1 MNGKHPN
8 GINTY
13 TAAAACDKGA
23 IVKFTGS
30 TDADGRPTVTPC
42 TAATDFAIGIAETEC
57 GSGDEVAVGI
67 LGSYNGTQLVKAG
80 GAVTVGA
87 YVSPI
92 GTAVTSGLT
101 IGVALDAA
109 TASGDLIEIA
119 HRMPVDIPAA

>member
-8 GINTY
+8 GIITY

-23 IVKFTGS
+23 IVKFTGE
-30 TDADGRPTVTPC
+30 TDANGRPTITPC
-42 TAATDFAIGIAETEC
+42 TGTSDAAIGIAETEC
-57 GSGDEVAVGI
+57 AAGDEVAIGI

-87 YVSPI
+87 NVSPT
-92 GTAVTSGLT
+92 GTAITSGLT

-109 TASGDLIEIA
+109 SASGDLIEIA
-119 HRMPVDIPAA
+119 HCVPFTIPA

>member
-8 GINTY
+8 GIITY

-23 IVKFTGS
+23 IVKFTGE
-30 TDADGRPTVTPC
+30 TDSNGRPTVTPC
-42 TAATDFAIGIAETEC
+42 TGTSDAAIGIAETEC
-57 GSGDEVAVGI
+57 AAGDEVAIGI

-87 YVSPI
+87 NVSPT
-92 GTAVTSGLT
+92 GTAITSGLT

-119 HRMPVDIPAA
+119 HCVPFTIPA

>member
-8 GINTY
+8 GILTY

-23 IVKFTGS
+23 IVKFTGE
-30 TDADGRPTVTPC
+30 TDANGRPTITPC
-42 TAATDFAIGIAETEC
+42 TATTDAAIGVCETEC
-57 GSGDEVAVGI
+57 AAGDQVAVGI
-67 LGSYNGTQLVKAG
+67 LGAYNGTTLAKAG

-87 YVSPI
+87 NVSPT

-109 TASGDLIEIA
+109 EASGDLIEIA
-119 HRMPVDIPAA
+119 HCVPFTLPA

>member
-8 GINTY
+8 GIITY

-30 TDADGRPTVTPC
+30 TDANGRPTVTPC
-42 TAATDFAIGIAETEC
+42 TAATDAAIGVTETEC
-57 GSGDEVAVGI
+57 ASGDEVAVGI
-67 LGSYNGTQLVKAG
+67 LGSYTGTTLVKAG

-87 YVSPI
+87 NVSPI
-92 GTAVTSGLT
+92 GTAAESGLT

-109 TASGDLIEIA
+109 TASGDLIEVA
-119 HRMPVDIPAA
+119 HRLPVDLGS

>member
-8 GINTY
+8 GILTY

-23 IVKFTGS
+23 IVKFTGE
-30 TDADGRPTVTPC
+30 TDANGRPTITPC
-42 TAATDFAIGIAETEC
+42 TAAIGVCETEC
-57 GSGDEVAVGI
+57 AAGDQVAVGI

-87 YVSPI
+87 NVSPT
-92 GTAVTSGLT
+92 GTAVDSGLT

-109 TASGDLIEIA
+109 TAAGELIEIA
-119 HRMPVDIPAA
+119 HCVPFTLPA

>member
-8 GINTY
+8 GIITY

-30 TDADGRPTVTPC
+30 TDANGRPTVTPC
-42 TAATDFAIGIAETEC
+42 TAATDAAIGVTETKC
-57 GSGDEVAVGI
+57 ASGDEVAVGI
-67 LGSYNGTQLVKAG
+67 LGSYTGTTLVKAG

-87 YVSPI
+87 NVSPI
-92 GTAVTSGLT
+92 GTAAESGLT

-109 TASGDLIEIA
+109 TASGDLIEVA
-119 HRMPVDIPAA
+119 HRLPVDLGS